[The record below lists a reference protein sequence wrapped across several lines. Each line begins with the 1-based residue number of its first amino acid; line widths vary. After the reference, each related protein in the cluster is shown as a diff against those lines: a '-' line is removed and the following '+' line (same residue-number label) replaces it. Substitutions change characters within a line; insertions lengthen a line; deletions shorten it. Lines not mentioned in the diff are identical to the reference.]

1 MADLLSH
8 ARIDQSAE
16 TLESPVSP
24 TPVTLSCLKLFT
36 AHPLVGAGTGE
47 EKVTVPDASSADAGA
62 ATPTETARMRRLR
75 TDTVV
80 LPE

>member
-1 MADLLSH
+1 
-8 ARIDQSAE
+8 
-16 TLESPVSP
+16 
-24 TPVTLSCLKLFT
+24 LKLFT
-36 AHPLVGAGTGE
+36 AHPLVGAGTDE
-47 EKVTVPDASSADAGA
+47 EKVMMLLAAFSFADAGPAREIVAAA